1 VKELSGKTLFPE
13 TASWY
18 MGANVLGKPREQLN
32 YASGILL
39 YEEERR
45 KALENWDGFEVAA
58 A

>member
-1 VKELSGKTLFPE
+1 
-13 TASWY
+13 

-39 YEEERR
+39 YEEECR